1 MKIKIT
7 LNGVS
12 FYPFQ
17 SMNDIINHLKDNESG
32 ILFAVN
38 ARKLMTSPDYVKEAI
53 SNNIGYIDG
62 VGAIWAAKR
71 MGYKGKLPRLPGVEV
86 WLEIIKDDPTKKYF
100 LLGAKKEVLYETVSR
115 LKQNYPTI
123 NIVGS
128 HDGYFTEKDIPKI
141 IESIQNSKAEIVFI
155 AMGSPRQEKIM
166 IELLKH
172 HRAIYMGLGG
182 SFDVYSGHVQR
193 TPVFFQKLG
202 MEGLYRFTTNPKRLF
217 NRKIFYWDFFKHL
230 ILKKF

>member
-62 VGAIWAAKR
+62 VGAIWAAV
-71 MGYKGKLPRLPGVEV
+71 GYKG
-86 WLEIIKDDPTKKYF
+86 
-100 LLGAKKEVLYETVSR
+100 
-115 LKQNYPTI
+115 N
-123 NIVGS
+123 
-128 HDGYFTEKDIPKI
+128 KI
-141 IESIQNSKAEIVFI
+141 ARCRSMA
-155 AMGSPRQEKIM
+155 
-166 IELLKH
+166 
-172 HRAIYMGLGG
+172 
-182 SFDVYSGHVQR
+182 
-193 TPVFFQKLG
+193 
-202 MEGLYRFTTNPKRLF
+202 
-217 NRKIFYWDFFKHL
+217 
-230 ILKKF
+230 